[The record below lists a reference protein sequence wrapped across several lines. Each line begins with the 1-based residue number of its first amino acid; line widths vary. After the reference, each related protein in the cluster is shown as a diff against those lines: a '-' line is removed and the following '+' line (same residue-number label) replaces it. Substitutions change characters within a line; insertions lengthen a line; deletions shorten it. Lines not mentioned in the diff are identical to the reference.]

1 MVDKR
6 YEAVAPEGAE
16 SSSLS
21 ISYYFLRS
29 LSSKSNDQS
38 VHMRGEVESWIDWRF
53 VFSCPYTHQYV
64 ATSPLY

>member
-29 LSSKSNDQS
+29 LLSECDDQS
-38 VHMRGEVESWIDWRF
+38 VHIRGR
-53 VFSCPYTHQYV
+53 
-64 ATSPLY
+64 

>member
-38 VHMRGEVESWIDWRF
+38 VHMRGEVES
-53 VFSCPYTHQYV
+53 
-64 ATSPLY
+64 